1 MTPEDTITSLM
12 IAALLSGNPI
22 LAVTRKTSAF
32 RGAVLTVTTSR
43 GERRILEKTLET
55 ATLGDVVK
63 LLEKP

>member
-1 MTPEDTITSLM
+1 M